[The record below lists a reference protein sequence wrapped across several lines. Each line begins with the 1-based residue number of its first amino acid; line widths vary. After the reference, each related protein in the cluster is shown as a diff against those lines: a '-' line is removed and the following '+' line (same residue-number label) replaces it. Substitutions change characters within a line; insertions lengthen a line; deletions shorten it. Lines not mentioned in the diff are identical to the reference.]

1 MRSGS
6 SGGALGAPSSP
17 GFART
22 VSQTELG
29 GVGGSGSS
37 LSSLGEDAGRAGVP
51 SRVPKRRGAGSEGA
65 PAFRGRLAF
74 LALASLFALAWLW
87 FVHRAAA
94 PSYVVV
100 IDAGSQGSRVHVYTL
115 DVPAIGMPSV
125 RGEARVLRVKPGLSA
140 FADDPI
146 AAGASLEPLLE
157 HAASFV
163 PADALAST
171 PALLYATA
179 GLRSVPTDRAERVLA
194 SCRET
199 LRRSPFR
206 FRERDAMILPGEREG
221 LYAWV
226 AANYAAGTLGAA
238 PANTVGVLE
247 LGGAS
252 MQITFRP
259 ERKPPE
265 AFRVE
270 LLAARRKWSVY
281 THSALGLGQETARA
295 AHLDAI
301 AAKRRPSNVGEGEGG
316 GRGAPRRT
324 GGETAAEAE
333 TAAETEAETA
343 AEGPAARRDYAVDAD
358 PCAPKDAAVFSF
370 SSDDR
375 SRSRSFRGGGNF
387 TACREP
393 LARLL
398 GVGAACAY
406 SRCGPRG
413 AFLPPLRGTFV
424 ATENFHHAASFFFG
438 AEAAGTATVADLEAA
453 GEAHCGADLA
463 TLRDR
468 HPDADDETLAKYCFA
483 SAFVVATLRD
493 ALGVGAGVE
502 GVPESA
508 VKFGEAVNGVAVDW
522 ALGAA
527 IAYAAEEGTGGDETE
542 EAGARE
548 GEGEIDARGRGRA
561 ASGGGG
567 RRSGGTRSPASGS
580 SRAWTTARAARGWRS
595 RRAAAVLAALER
607 LWALARRL
615 LFGGGAAS
623 AATGGLRRAGSA
635 SASLRLGELRVRRF
649 VGMPSKGG
657 VTSPSRNGADR
668 AYARWGL
675 AARVDDR
682 KGH

>member
-65 PAFRGRLAF
+65 PALRGRLAF

-157 HAASFV
+157 YAASFV

-301 AAKRRPSNVGEGEGG
+301 AAKWRPSNVGEGEGG
-316 GRGAPRRT
+316 GEGRSEADRWGD
-324 GGETAAEAE
+324 GGGGGGGDGGGG
-333 TAAETEAETA
+333 
-343 AEGPAARRDYAVDAD
+343 GPAARRDYAFDAD
-358 PCAPKDAAVFSF
+358 PCAPRDAAVFSF

-387 TACREP
+387 TACRES

-438 AEAAGTATVADLEAA
+438 AEAA
-453 GEAHCGADLA
+453 
-463 TLRDR
+463 
-468 HPDADDETLAKYCFA
+468 
-483 SAFVVATLRD
+483 
-493 ALGVGAGVE
+493 
-502 GVPESA
+502 
-508 VKFGEAVNGVAVDW
+508 
-522 ALGAA
+522 
-527 IAYAAEEGTGGDETE
+527 
-542 EAGARE
+542 
-548 GEGEIDARGRGRA
+548 
-561 ASGGGG
+561 
-567 RRSGGTRSPASGS
+567 
-580 SRAWTTARAARGWRS
+580 
-595 RRAAAVLAALER
+595 
-607 LWALARRL
+607 
-615 LFGGGAAS
+615 
-623 AATGGLRRAGSA
+623 
-635 SASLRLGELRVRRF
+635 
-649 VGMPSKGG
+649 
-657 VTSPSRNGADR
+657 
-668 AYARWGL
+668 
-675 AARVDDR
+675 
-682 KGH
+682 

>member
-115 DVPAIGMPSV
+115 DVPAIGMPSA

-316 GRGAPRRT
+316 GEGRSEADRGGDGGGDGGGDAAEGGRRRVATTPSTRIRARRGTRRFFLFRPTIGHGRGRFAAAGTSPRAGNRSRGSSASARRARIRGAALGARFFRRCGGRSWRRKISTTRLRSSSAPRRPEPPPSPT
-324 GGETAAEAE
+324 WRPRARRTAAR
-333 TAAETEAETA
+333 T
-343 AEGPAARRDYAVDAD
+343 
-358 PCAPKDAAVFSF
+358 S
-370 SSDDR
+370 
-375 SRSRSFRGGGNF
+375 
-387 TACREP
+387 
-393 LARLL
+393 
-398 GVGAACAY
+398 
-406 SRCGPRG
+406 
-413 AFLPPLRGTFV
+413 
-424 ATENFHHAASFFFG
+424 
-438 AEAAGTATVADLEAA
+438 
-453 GEAHCGADLA
+453 
-463 TLRDR
+463 
-468 HPDADDETLAKYCFA
+468 
-483 SAFVVATLRD
+483 
-493 ALGVGAGVE
+493 
-502 GVPESA
+502 
-508 VKFGEAVNGVAVDW
+508 
-522 ALGAA
+522 
-527 IAYAAEEGTGGDETE
+527 
-542 EAGARE
+542 
-548 GEGEIDARGRGRA
+548 
-561 ASGGGG
+561 
-567 RRSGGTRSPASGS
+567 RRSGIGTRTRTTRRWRSTASPRPSSWRRCGTRWGWGRG
-580 SRAWTTARAARGWRS
+580 SRAFRS
-595 RRAAAVLAALER
+595 RR
-607 LWALARRL
+607 
-615 LFGGGAAS
+615 
-623 AATGGLRRAGSA
+623 
-635 SASLRLGELRVRRF
+635 
-649 VGMPSKGG
+649 
-657 VTSPSRNGADR
+657 
-668 AYARWGL
+668 
-675 AARVDDR
+675 
-682 KGH
+682 